1 MIWTKD
7 LDWRVFSTIQS
18 DRSDRHGRWS
28 QPSLSIKTHG
38 CSLPAKSCHSTS
50 RTAYFSQN
58 TCMHLQSL
66 RPLNICQI
74 CYRNLAIRTSI
85 FISCIEWLMDV
96 AYFKCHVLVSLL
108 QWPLYYCVDL
118 AVACLL
124 SFSDAHCSECVKLP
138 VEQFGSIAF
147 CGSYMVRVPVFLCS
161 NKKVESFIHI
171 FTCCFAFVVKSVCYQ
186 NCIVT
191 NV

>member
-1 MIWTKD
+1 MRGLGVDFNCIGAKRLSSSSRLIQLWFGLNQNAPKWFEQSIWTGEFLAQYKVTEVTD
-7 LDWRVFSTIQS
+7 TDVEDNHLGPV
-18 DRSDRHGRWS
+18 
-28 QPSLSIKTHG
+28 LKIKMHG

-58 TCMHLQSL
+58 TCMHLQNL

-124 SFSDAHCSECVKLP
+124 SFSDAHC
-138 VEQFGSIAF
+138 
-147 CGSYMVRVPVFLCS
+147 
-161 NKKVESFIHI
+161 
-171 FTCCFAFVVKSVCYQ
+171 
-186 NCIVT
+186 
-191 NV
+191 